1 MTFFERNN
9 LRQQVEIL
17 RRFTTE
23 IINDKDFE
31 RYDPYDHT
39 EEIEDAIKT
48 LFFSYWGI
56 TSMALWFGCP
66 ELVIMEKII
75 SMGLYSHYEKFAQQH
90 RDKYYKEFY
99 SEPYEESFLPCNQH
113 EKDIDALRRAT
124 CMYPSD
130 HFVWTDDKRHL
141 VFWLFKMGE
150 GVTDIAIL
158 LGLPEQMIVQKFID
172 DGLYFSW
179 DTPWFA
185 YSDQEIRD
193 RFINNC
199 MGTGLL

>member
-1 MTFFERNN
+1 MTFFETNSF
-9 LRQQVEIL
+9 RQQVEIL

-23 IINDKDFE
+23 IMNDKDFE

-39 EEIEDAIKT
+39 EEIEDSIKT
-48 LFFSYWGI
+48 LFFSYCGI
-56 TSMALWFGCP
+56 TGMALWFGCP
-66 ELVIMEKII
+66 EFVIMEKVI
-75 SMGLYSHYEKFAQQH
+75 SMGLYAHYEEFAQQH
-90 RDKYYKEFY
+90 QDKHRALC
-99 SEPYEESFLPCNQH
+99 SQPCDDLFLPCNQH

-150 GVTDIAIL
+150 DLTDIALL
-158 LGLPEQMIVQKFID
+158 LGLPEQMIAQKFIE

-185 YSDQEIRD
+185 YSDQETRD
-193 RFINNC
+193 RFINDC
-199 MGTGLL
+199 MGAGLL